1 MENTVCQLYQYN
13 SSFYLIKKETP
24 AHFALEFSHNVLDDD
39 HVSWLNFNSLAAK
52 NDIFLL
58 CQQLKIEKLSIEN
71 IFIEARR
78 PKVEETNGYI
88 YFNVIS
94 ALPSTKSDNE
104 LLIKDQIT
112 FFLGKDYLISF
123 QSQEGDHFDDVR
135 DRIEKNRGKIRSKE
149 SDFLLF
155 RALEAIVDNYFEVV
169 DSIAQ
174 KTTRIDEIL
183 RKSEDKSLL
192 LQIEVEKR
200 KLIELKKIASP
211 MLEISV
217 QLLGSETNLIEESTR
232 RYFSSLNHSC
242 SHVLTE
248 IDSQKQ
254 ILDGMANFYYAAQ
267 GQRMNEI
274 MKVLTVISSIFI
286 PLTFIAGVY
295 GMNFE
300 NMPELKFKNGY
311 FVVVGVMLAL
321 GLSLFL
327 FFVSRGWLRKKDYS
341 NEK

>member
-52 NDIFLL
+52 NDIVLL

-71 IFIEARR
+71 IFIEVRR

-135 DRIEKNRGKIRSKE
+135 DRIEKNRGKIRSKK

-169 DSIAQ
+169 DSIAK
-174 KTTRIDEIL
+174 KTTRIDEFL

-200 KLIELKKIASP
+200 KLIELRKLTSP

-217 QLLGSETNLIEESTR
+217 QLLGSETNLIEENTR

-242 SHVLTE
+242 SHVITE

-295 GMNFE
+295 GMNFD
-300 NMPELKFKNGY
+300 NIPELKFKNGY
-311 FVVVGVMLAL
+311 FVVVGVMFVL
-321 GLSLFL
+321 GLLLFL

-341 NEK
+341 NEN